1 MASKGKGGLKLKL
14 KGVEVEHLT
23 EDKAPAPPQ
32 EAKVDSIYIAPQM
45 FKKPS
50 GAPATVVAPKPAPR
64 RPPPVPALSKLA
76 EVAEAPAAA
85 ELAIVPEAAETAEA
99 PEAEAAGL
107 LDSLP
112 ELPAAP
118 ADPFLAELD
127 DLLPP
132 TAPKTKAK
140 LVAKKPAKSAPSLG
154 APGEAPVAVGAEKR
168 VPAAS
173 KPPVVPASKAVPAPT
188 AVPSELKALQSA
200 VKATENDNYYLEDA
214 APAYVPESSKGF
226 MRFITT
232 YFAGF
237 ELPPRLK
244 HQVINPNACD
254 EIGASG
260 VQTYKYQAFVREFMR
275 EASPYRGVLVYHG
288 LGSGKTCTS
297 IAAAQALYS
306 DGHKKIIVMTP
317 IALKENYL
325 NELMFCGFRH
335 FRLKNVWVSFDL
347 TPKSIQLFAETTV
360 GLPRAYIDAVLR
372 KPPAQRKLWMP
383 DLSQPESESNFDE
396 LADWERA
403 AIREQLYAYLQH
415 KITFIGYTGTTN
427 AALLDIAIRKPNFFD
442 NKVIIIDEV
451 HNLTRLMAGKL
462 EPFLTIGTRLK
473 QKLAEGKASEFEVAA
488 SKYEPITP
496 GTWKPK
502 HGAGGKYYSRAYLFY
517 RLLCQ
522 AKNTKIIALSG
533 TPIVNRAVE
542 FGILGNVLHGYF
554 TACRV
559 NLAGVTDANKKQ
571 LQEIVRTHSRTDFFE
586 FKTRP
591 GGEELFFTIQYEG
604 YDKVFSDE
612 TALLGVMYYGEN
624 ATPATIQ
631 ELAAEL
637 FASFAKLKVVPSS
650 APVFESLPLFPPTIE
665 EFDNKFVDEK
675 TASIINQVA
684 FAKRIS
690 GLVSYYKGSKKELM
704 PEVTVDELVLCPF
717 SRHAIPQYVAAR
729 LKELDED
736 PPKKSSEAEAEAA
749 EESAA
754 SYRFRSRAICNFAFP
769 EDIER
774 PFPAKKEDF
783 QTAVGEFK
791 ALYGDGVTDVTEN
804 PQAVLEAEAAE
815 RAEYAAI
822 GEDDEADE
830 DKAKPAAPVKEKTV
844 LKVKSYEQRLAEALA
859 KLRERSPQI
868 FKMDP
873 AAPEE
878 EQLKTYSGK
887 FAAIL
892 ERIQASKGSSLVYS
906 NFKTVEGIGVL
917 AMALEA
923 NGFAPIR
930 LTGSDANL
938 QLAPESLESLRD
950 RPEQPRYIVYSG
962 GETIRV
968 RQTLIN
974 LFNMRIDKLP
984 AGIAA
989 VLKASPLPATGNK
1002 KGEACR
1008 VFMIT
1013 GAGAEGLSLTNV
1025 RTVHIM
1031 EPYWNKVRTEQVKG
1045 RAVRICSH
1053 KTLPYSD
1060 DPAENERTVEVYT
1073 YLAIFDPEMYKRGE
1087 IDNTIMINDGDNTS
1101 DQFIQG
1107 LANRKETI
1115 SASFLNTIK
1124 ASAVDCQLNQG
1135 ENERIQCFVQE
1146 GPIDQ
1151 FLYDPRLEEDIEKS
1165 RQIKIAFGID
1175 EGPAGP
1181 AGSAVAATVGPAAAA
1196 KPAGRTGFVLGGIKY
1211 IAIDQEGKQMLYRM
1225 ENRELKKA
1233 LGEVVLNPETGKKS
1247 VKWYSK
1253 ER

>member
-1 MASKGKGGLKLKL
+1 MASKAKGGLKLKL
-14 KGVEVEHLT
+14 KGVEVEHLS

-32 EAKVDSIYIAPQM
+32 EAKVDSTYIAPQM

-50 GAPATVVAPKPAPR
+50 GAPAAVPVAKPAPR
-64 RPPPVPALSKLA
+64 APRAPEPRAPAPAPALAPVKEEEEKIEDLA
-76 EVAEAPAAA
+76 ASAAEGESLLGALPAELPPAA
-85 ELAIVPEAAETAEA
+85 
-99 PEAEAAGL
+99 
-107 LDSLP
+107 
-112 ELPAAP
+112 

-127 DLLPP
+127 ALLPP
-132 TAPKTKAK
+132 EDKAEAKPKKTVLKVTGKKK
-140 LVAKKPAKSAPSLG
+140 LAPSLG
-154 APGEAPVAVGAEKR
+154 APGEAPVAVGAEKL

-173 KPPVVPASKAVPAPT
+173 KPPVVPLAVAAPT
-188 AVPSELKALQSA
+188 AVPPELKALQS
-200 VKATENDNYYLEDA
+200 VIKATEQADYYLEE
-214 APAYVPESSKGF
+214 PPTAYAPESSKGF
-226 MRFITT
+226 MRFIST
-232 YFAGF
+232 YFSKF

-254 EIGASG
+254 ELGASG

-306 DGHKKIIVMTP
+306 DGHKKIVVMTP

-347 TPKSIQLFAETTV
+347 TPRSIQLFAESTV
-360 GLPRAYIDAVLR
+360 GLPRSHIDAVLA

-396 LADWERA
+396 LADWERS

-415 KITFIGYTGTTN
+415 KITFIGYTGITN
-427 AALLDIAIRKPNFFD
+427 ARLLDIAVRHPDFFD

-462 EPFLTIGTRLK
+462 EPFLTMGARLK
-473 QKLAEGKASEFEVAA
+473 AKLAEGKASEFNVAA
-488 SKYEPITP
+488 SKYEPVTP

-522 AKNTKIIALSG
+522 AKNSKIIALSG

-571 LQEIVRTHSRTDFFE
+571 LIELVRTHSRTDFFE

-604 YDKVFSDE
+604 YNKIFSDD
-612 TALLGVMYYGEN
+612 TALLGVMYEPDT
-624 ATPATIQ
+624 AIPETIQ
-631 ELAAEL
+631 ELATEL

-650 APVFESLPLFPPTIE
+650 APTFESLPLFPPTVE
-665 EFDNKFVDEK
+665 EFDNKFVDVK
-675 TASIINQVA
+675 TNSILNQVA

-704 PEVTVDELVLCPF
+704 PEVTLDELVSCPF

-729 LKELDED
+729 KKELEED
-736 PPKKSSEAEAEAA
+736 PPKKSAEAEAEHA
-749 EESAA
+749 EEGGT

-783 QTAVGEFK
+783 EAAVGEFK

-815 RAEYAAI
+815 RAEYEAI
-822 GEDDEADE
+822 GEDDEPAP
-830 DKAKPAAPVKEKTV
+830 KPAAAAAKSM
-844 LKVKSYEQRLAEALA
+844 LKVKSYEQRLAETLA
-859 KLRERSPQI
+859 KLKERAPLI

-873 AAPEE
+873 TAPEE
-878 EQLKTYSGK
+878 EQLKTYSAK

-892 ERIQASKGSSLVYS
+892 ERIQASKGSNLVYS
-906 NFKTVEGIGVL
+906 NFKTVEGIGVF

-930 LTGSDANL
+930 LTGSDSNL
-938 QLAPESLESLRD
+938 QLAPESLESFRD
-950 RPEQPRYIVYSG
+950 HPEQPRYITYSG
-962 GETIRV
+962 GESIRV

-974 LFNMRIDKLP
+974 LFNMRLDKLP

-989 VLKASPLPATGNK
+989 VLKAGDLPATGNK
-1002 KGEACR
+1002 KGEVCR
-1008 VFMIT
+1008 AFMIT

-1060 DPAENERTVEVYT
+1060 DPALNERTVEVYT
-1073 YLAIFDPEMYKRGE
+1073 YLATFDPEMYKRGE

-1101 DQFIQG
+1101 DQYIQG
-1107 LANRKETI
+1107 LANRKEEI
-1115 SASFLNTIK
+1115 SKSFLNTIK

-1146 GPIDQ
+1146 GPIEQ
-1151 FLYDPRLEEDIEKS
+1151 FLYDPRIDEDIEKS
-1165 RQIKIAFGID
+1165 RQIKVVFGVEEEGAGAAPAPGAAL
-1175 EGPAGP
+1175 EGP
-1181 AGSAVAATVGPAAAA
+1181 
-1196 KPAGRTGFVLGGIKY
+1196 KPVDRTGYQLKGIKY
-1211 IAIDQEGKQMLYRM
+1211 AGVLKDGKEELYRAD
-1225 ENRELKKA
+1225 NRELKKP
-1233 LGEVVLNPETGKKS
+1233 LGEVVVNPATGKKTIQ
-1247 VKWYSK
+1247 WYSK

>member
-1 MASKGKGGLKLKL
+1 MASKAKGGLKLKL
-14 KGVEVEHLT
+14 KGVEVEHLS

-32 EAKVDSIYIAPQM
+32 EAKVDSTYIAPQM

-50 GAPATVVAPKPAPR
+50 GVPAAK
-64 RPPPVPALSKLA
+64 PVPRAP
-76 EVAEAPAAA
+76 APAAQAQAARAPALAPVKEEEEKVEDLAASAAEGESLLGALPA
-85 ELAIVPEAAETAEA
+85 ELPQAA
-99 PEAEAAGL
+99 
-107 LDSLP
+107 
-112 ELPAAP
+112 

-127 DLLPP
+127 ALLPP
-132 TAPKTKAK
+132 EDEVPVKKTAPKI
-140 LVAKKPAKSAPSLG
+140 LAKKKAAPSLG
-154 APGEAPVAVGAEKR
+154 APGEPPVAVGAEKV

-173 KPPVVPASKAVPAPT
+173 KSPVVPAKSVPAPT
-188 AVPSELKALQSA
+188 AVPPELKALQSA
-200 VKATENDNYYLEDA
+200 IKATEQADYYLEE
-214 APAYVPESSKGF
+214 PPTAYAPESSKGF

-232 YFAGF
+232 YFSAF

-254 EIGASG
+254 ELGASG

-306 DGHKKIIVMTP
+306 DGHKKIVVMTP

-335 FRLKNVWVSFDL
+335 FRLKNVWVSFDM
-347 TPKSIQLFAETTV
+347 TPRSIQLFAESTV
-360 GLPRAYIDAVLR
+360 GLPRSHIDAVLA

-396 LADWERA
+396 LADWERS

-415 KITFIGYTGTTN
+415 KITFIGYTGITN
-427 AALLDIAIRKPNFFD
+427 ARLLDIAIRHPDFFD

-462 EPFLTIGTRLK
+462 EPFLTMGARLK
-473 QKLAEGKASEFEVAA
+473 AKLAEGKASEFDVAA
-488 SKYEPITP
+488 SKFEPVTP

-522 AKNTKIIALSG
+522 AKNSKIIALSG

-571 LQEIVRTHSRTDFFE
+571 LIELVRTHSRTDFFE

-604 YDKVFSDE
+604 YNKIFSDD
-612 TALLGVMYYGEN
+612 TALLGVMYEDEMAN
-624 ATPATIQ
+624 PETIQ

-650 APVFESLPLFPPTIE
+650 APTFESLPLFPPTVE
-665 EFDNKFVDEK
+665 EFDDKFVDQR
-675 TASIINQVA
+675 TNSIVNQVA

-704 PEVTVDELVLCPF
+704 PEVTVDELVSCPF

-729 LKELDED
+729 KKELEED
-736 PPKKSSEAEAEAA
+736 PPKKSADAEAEHA
-749 EESAA
+749 EEGAA

-783 QTAVGEFK
+783 KVAVGEFK

-815 RAEYAAI
+815 RAEYEAI
-822 GEDDEADE
+822 GEDEADV
-830 DKAKPAAPVKEKTV
+830 AKPEPKTV
-844 LKVKSYEQRLAEALA
+844 LKVKSYEQRLAETLA
-859 KLRERSPQI
+859 KLRERAPLI

-873 AAPEE
+873 TAPEE
-878 EQLKTYSGK
+878 EQLKTYSAK

-892 ERIQASKGSSLVYS
+892 ERIQASKGSNLVYS
-906 NFKTVEGIGVL
+906 NFKTVEGIGVF

-930 LTGSDANL
+930 LTGSDSNL
-938 QLAPESLESLRD
+938 QLAPESLESFRD
-950 RPEQPRYIVYSG
+950 HPEQPRYIIYSG
-962 GETIRV
+962 GESIRV

-974 LFNMRIDKLP
+974 LFNMRLDKLP

-989 VLKASPLPATGNK
+989 VLKAGGLPATGNK
-1002 KGEACR
+1002 KGEVCR
-1008 VFMIT
+1008 AFMIT

-1053 KTLPYSD
+1053 KTLPYSE
-1060 DPAENERTVEVYT
+1060 DPALNERTVEVYT
-1073 YLAIFDPEMYKRGE
+1073 YLATFDPEMYKRGE

-1101 DQFIQG
+1101 DQYIQG
-1107 LANRKETI
+1107 LANRKEEI
-1115 SASFLNTIK
+1115 SKSFLNTIK

-1146 GPIDQ
+1146 GPIEQ
-1151 FLYDPRLEEDIEKS
+1151 FLYDPRLDEDIEKS
-1165 RQIKIAFGID
+1165 RQIKVVFGVEEEGAGAGAAPAPGAAL
-1175 EGPAGP
+1175 EGP
-1181 AGSAVAATVGPAAAA
+1181 
-1196 KPAGRTGFVLGGIKY
+1196 KPVDRTGYQLKGIKY
-1211 IAIDQEGKQMLYRM
+1211 AGVLKDGKEELYRAD
-1225 ENRELKKA
+1225 NRELKKA
-1233 LGEVVLNPETGKKS
+1233 LGEVVVNPATGKKTIQ
-1247 VKWYSK
+1247 WYSK